1 MWLSVCRPA
10 ACSCFGPFKS
20 VPVCLVFVSVEKSL
34 SSLMSDKSVTP
45 LQQMVVKMLHFFPC
59 EKKRFIFLSK
69 WSVKGVVGVIVEWL
83 CEPQPHRKCVT
94 KTLQTSDLTE
104 IYRCAQRLE
113 KVRKDCRYSRN
124 SYSYII
130 KINTNLTVMWPQ
142 LWEAT
147 MNPFTMEQMF
157 HHDNWYDDETMSGDY
172 GTPGTGSRSN
182 YSGRSALSCFVTQWC
197 HDLGF
202 CSAQQHSRWKSK
214 EELNRKT

>member
-1 MWLSVCRPA
+1 MRSLIHACYCCTFWNVAVCRPA

-157 HHDNWYDDETMSGDY
+157 HHDNWYDDETMSGGLRDARHRVKVKLQRAL
-172 GTPGTGSRSN
+172 GS
-182 YSGRSALSCFVTQWC
+182 LLFC
-197 HDLGF
+197 HTVMSWFRIL
-202 CSAQQHSRWKSK
+202 
-214 EELNRKT
+214 